1 MPSHEEYVKFIAGQL
16 SEAGGITYKKLFGEY
31 GLWKDGVF
39 FATVEDDQLYV
50 KATPQGAELLGDP
63 EPVAPHGGNPNMYAV
78 EDVEDKAALAR
89 LAILTAD
96 ALKAGS
102 AKIKKS
108 KPVKKTS
115 KAASKLDYK
124 KAYKELYLP
133 KTAPSL
139 IEVPKMTFIAA
150 SGKGAP
156 GSEEYVRSIEILYGL
171 SYAIKMSKLGGA
183 APDGYFEYVVP
194 PLEGLWSVEGEDFDG
209 RGIEDKSKLSW
220 TSLIRQ
226 PEFVTQSVFDAAKET
241 LSKKKPELDLSPAE
255 LITFEEGLCCQAMHI
270 GSYDDE
276 YKTIEKLERFI
287 EQNGLALDINE
298 ERRHHEIYLSDP
310 RRTAVDRLKTVI
322 RHPVRKN
329 S

>member
-1 MPSHEEYVKFIAGQL
+1 MPSNEEYVKFIAGQL

-89 LAILTAD
+89 LAIVTAD

-102 AKIKKS
+102 AKSKKP

-139 IEVPKMTFIAA
+139 IEVPK
-150 SGKGAP
+150 
-156 GSEEYVRSIEILYGL
+156 
-171 SYAIKMSKLGGA
+171 
-183 APDGYFEYVVP
+183 
-194 PLEGLWSVEGEDFDG
+194 
-209 RGIEDKSKLSW
+209 
-220 TSLIRQ
+220 
-226 PEFVTQSVFDAAKET
+226 
-241 LSKKKPELDLSPAE
+241 
-255 LITFEEGLCCQAMHI
+255 
-270 GSYDDE
+270 
-276 YKTIEKLERFI
+276 
-287 EQNGLALDINE
+287 
-298 ERRHHEIYLSDP
+298 
-310 RRTAVDRLKTVI
+310 
-322 RHPVRKN
+322 
-329 S
+329 